1 MVVQMGSR
9 WTLALGMPRRKSTR
23 MTDTKIWTELV
34 SYGIGVALS
43 PIHLVLLLLLLLGD
57 APRRRG
63 GLFVVGWWLTSVL
76 VVLGLLTLGH
86 GLLLDMSHGS
96 KHRTGLDLIA
106 GGALVALGGRELIR
120 SWLNQDGPPGW
131 TQSVD
136 RFAALPLPLLLLI
149 SSATE
154 IISPDDLLLV
164 AKTAGVILAQGL
176 SLQWE
181 VASSLVFSLSA
192 SVLLLVP
199 LVAVLLG
206 GERVLPML
214 QQGKTTL
221 LSRGE
226 LVVGSV
232 SLDLGGYLSWQGI
245 TGLALR

>member
-1 MVVQMGSR
+1 
-9 WTLALGMPRRKSTR
+9 
-23 MTDTKIWTELV
+23 MTDPKLWTELV

-43 PIHLVLLLLLLLGD
+43 PIHVVLLLLLLLGD

-63 GLFVVGWWLTSVL
+63 GLFVAGWWITSVL
-76 VVLGLLTLGH
+76 VVFGLLTLGY

-96 KHRTGLDLIA
+96 THRTGLDLLA
-106 GGALVALGGRELIR
+106 GGAFVSLGGRELIR
-120 SWLNQDGPPGW
+120 SWFHQDGPPGW
-131 TQSVD
+131 SQSVD

-154 IISPDDLLLV
+154 IISPDDLLLF

-176 SLQWE
+176 SLQGE
-181 VASSLVFSLSA
+181 IASSLVFSLSA
-192 SVLLLVP
+192 SMLLLLP

-206 GERVLPML
+206 RERVLPML

-221 LSRGE
+221 LNRGE

-232 SLDLGGYLSWQGI
+232 SLGLGGYLSWQGI

>member
-1 MVVQMGSR
+1 
-9 WTLALGMPRRKSTR
+9 
-23 MTDTKIWTELV
+23 MTDPKIWTELV

-63 GLFVVGWWLTSVL
+63 GLFVVGWWLTSAL

-131 TQSVD
+131 SQSVD

-154 IISPDDLLLV
+154 IISPDDLLLF

-176 SLQWE
+176 SLRGE
-181 VASSLVFSLSA
+181 IASSLVFSLSA
-192 SVLLLVP
+192 SVLLLLP

-206 GERVLPML
+206 RERVLPML

-221 LSRGE
+221 LNRGE

-232 SLDLGGYLSWQGI
+232 SFGLGGYLSWQGI

>member
-1 MVVQMGSR
+1 
-9 WTLALGMPRRKSTR
+9 
-23 MTDTKIWTELV
+23 MTDPKIWTELV

-43 PIHLVLLLLLLLGD
+43 PIHLVLLLLLLLGE

-63 GLFVVGWWLTSVL
+63 GLFVVGWWLTSAL
-76 VVLGLLTLGH
+76 VVHGLLTLGH

-96 KHRTGLDLIA
+96 KNRIGLDLIA
-106 GGALVALGGRELIR
+106 GGALVAIGGRELIR
-120 SWLNQDGPPGW
+120 SWLNQDGPAAL

-154 IISPDDLLLV
+154 IISPDDLLLF

-176 SLQWE
+176 SLRGE
-181 VASSLVFSLSA
+181 IASSLVFSLSA
-192 SVLLLVP
+192 SVLLLLP

-206 GERVLPML
+206 RERVLPML

-221 LSRGE
+221 LNRGE

-232 SLDLGGYLSWQGI
+232 SLGLGGYLSWQGI
-245 TGLALR
+245 TGLALH

>member
-1 MVVQMGSR
+1 
-9 WTLALGMPRRKSTR
+9 
-23 MTDTKIWTELV
+23 MTDPKLWTELV
-34 SYGIGVALS
+34 SYGLGVALS
-43 PIHLVLLLLLLLGD
+43 PIHLVLLLLLLMGD
-57 APRRRG
+57 APKRRG
-63 GLFVVGWWLTSVL
+63 GLFVLAWWLTSAL
-76 VVLGLLTLGH
+76 VVIGLLTLGHGH

-136 RFAALPLPLLLLI
+136 RFAALPLPILLLI
-149 SSATE
+149 STATE
-154 IISPDDLLLV
+154 IISPDDLLLF

-176 SLQWE
+176 SLE
-181 VASSLVFSLSA
+181 GEIASSLIFSLSA

-199 LVAVLLG
+199 LVAVFLG
-206 GERVLPML
+206 RERVLPML

-221 LSRGE
+221 LNRGE
-226 LVVGSV
+226 LVLGSV
-232 SLDLGGYLSWQGI
+232 SLGLGGYLSWQGI

>member
-1 MVVQMGSR
+1 MSD
-9 WTLALGMPRRKSTR
+9 P
-23 MTDTKIWTELV
+23 KIWTELV

-63 GLFVVGWWLTSVL
+63 GLFVMGWWLTSSL

-131 TQSVD
+131 SRSVD
-136 RFAALPLPLLLLI
+136 RFAAMPLPLLLLI

-154 IISPDDLLLV
+154 IISPDDLLLF

-176 SLQWE
+176 SLQGE
-181 VASSLVFSLSA
+181 IASSLVFSLSA
-192 SVLLLVP
+192 SVLLLLP

-206 GERVLPML
+206 RESVLPML

-221 LSRGE
+221 LNRGE

-232 SLDLGGYLSWQGI
+232 SLGLGGYLSWQGI

>member
-1 MVVQMGSR
+1 
-9 WTLALGMPRRKSTR
+9 
-23 MTDTKIWTELV
+23 MTDPKLWTELV
-34 SYGIGVALS
+34 SYGLGVALS
-43 PIHLVLLLLLLLGD
+43 PIHLVLLLLLLMGD
-57 APRRRG
+57 APKRRG
-63 GLFVVGWWLTSVL
+63 GLFVLAWWLTSAL
-76 VVLGLLTLGH
+76 VVIGLLTLGH

-136 RFAALPLPLLLLI
+136 RFAALPLPILLLI
-149 SSATE
+149 STATE
-154 IISPDDLLLV
+154 IISPDDLLLF

-176 SLQWE
+176 SLE
-181 VASSLVFSLSA
+181 GEIASSQVISLSA

-199 LVAVLLG
+199 LVALFLG
-206 GERVLPML
+206 RERVLPML

-221 LSRGE
+221 LNRGE
-226 LVVGSV
+226 LVLGSV
-232 SLDLGGYLSWQGI
+232 SLGLGGYLSWQGI

>member
-1 MVVQMGSR
+1 
-9 WTLALGMPRRKSTR
+9 
-23 MTDTKIWTELV
+23 
-34 SYGIGVALS
+34 
-43 PIHLVLLLLLLLGD
+43 
-57 APRRRG
+57 
-63 GLFVVGWWLTSVL
+63 

-86 GLLLDMSHGS
+86 DLLLDMSHGS

-106 GGALVALGGRELIR
+106 GGALVALGGGELIR

-136 RFAALPLPLLLLI
+136 RFATLPLPLLLLI

-154 IISPDDLLLV
+154 IISPDDLLLF
-164 AKTAGVILAQGL
+164 AKTAGVILSQGL
-176 SLQWE
+176 SLQGE

-199 LVAVLLG
+199 LVAVVLR

-221 LSRGE
+221 LSHGE
-226 LVVGSV
+226 WGIGGWQRE
-232 SLDLGGYLSWQGI
+232 LGPGWLFELAMHHRACPALSQ
-245 TGLALR
+245 A

>member
-1 MVVQMGSR
+1 
-9 WTLALGMPRRKSTR
+9 
-23 MTDTKIWTELV
+23 MTDPKLWTELV
-34 SYGIGVALS
+34 SYGLGVALS
-43 PIHLVLLLLLLLGD
+43 PIHLVLLLLLLMGD
-57 APRRRG
+57 APKRRG
-63 GLFVVGWWLTSVL
+63 GLFVLAWWLTSAL
-76 VVLGLLTLGH
+76 VVIGLLILGH

-136 RFAALPLPLLLLI
+136 RFAALPLPILLLI
-149 SSATE
+149 STATE
-154 IISPDDLLLV
+154 IISPDDLLLF

-176 SLQWE
+176 SLE
-181 VASSLVFSLSA
+181 GEIASSLIFSLSA

-199 LVAVLLG
+199 LVAVFLG
-206 GERVLPML
+206 RERVLPML

-221 LSRGE
+221 LNRGE
-226 LVVGSV
+226 LVLGSV
-232 SLDLGGYLSWQGI
+232 SLGLGGYLSWQGI

>member
-1 MVVQMGSR
+1 
-9 WTLALGMPRRKSTR
+9 
-23 MTDTKIWTELV
+23 
-34 SYGIGVALS
+34 
-43 PIHLVLLLLLLLGD
+43 
-57 APRRRG
+57 
-63 GLFVVGWWLTSVL
+63 
-76 VVLGLLTLGH
+76 
-86 GLLLDMSHGS
+86 MSHGS

-154 IISPDDLLLV
+154 IISPDDLLLF

-176 SLQWE
+176 SLQGE

-199 LVAVLLG
+199 FG
-206 GERVLPML
+206 G
-214 QQGKTTL
+214 GCAW
-221 LSRGE
+221 G
-226 LVVGSV
+226 
-232 SLDLGGYLSWQGI
+232 
-245 TGLALR
+245 